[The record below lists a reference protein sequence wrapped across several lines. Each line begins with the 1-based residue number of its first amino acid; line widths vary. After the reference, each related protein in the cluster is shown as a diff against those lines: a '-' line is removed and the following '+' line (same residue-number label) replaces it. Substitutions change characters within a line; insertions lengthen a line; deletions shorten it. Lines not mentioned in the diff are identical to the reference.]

1 MADIVLCPLLQ
12 VVFERLTCHL
22 LKLVAEACGFEEEIE
37 KFQRSLRHIK
47 PLLEDAEQRQANNK
61 ALKSWLIQL
70 RAVAYDAD
78 DLLDEFSLSLNHIS
92 DGLQSSS
99 SGRFF
104 KYKFVENVVSSFRSY
119 ASNVELFPKLKRIR
133 QNLDD
138 LVCDMSSFHLKQ
150 LSVEFD
156 GRRQTG
162 SLIINREVFGRE
174 NDKEKILEMVLKNN
188 NERGQIHGTVSVIA
202 IVGLAGIGKTTLTQ
216 LTYNDERVSR
226 VFDLK
231 IWVSVNVDFC
241 VKDIMRSI
249 IESVT
254 KKGCEISGMDVIQR
268 QLMDLLHL
276 RRCLIVLDDVWSQ
289 DHDEWD
295 KLRILLSG
303 CCAESSKIIVTT

>member
-12 VVFERLTCHL
+12 VVFERLSCHL

-37 KFQRSLRHIK
+37 KFQRSIRHIK
-47 PLLEDAEQRQANNK
+47 PLLEDAEQQQANNK

-119 ASNVELFPKLKRIR
+119 ASYLELFPKLKRIR

-156 GRRQTG
+156 AGNESAILESSSLPRYISKIRHTSVVSDFG
-162 SLIINREVFGRE
+162 AHVIPENLYEAKKLRSLHLLFPKDHLGEGPANWFSEFRYLRLLNLSGSGIKRLHESISSLIS
-174 NDKEKILEMVLKNN
+174 L
-188 NERGQIHGTVSVIA
+188 
-202 IVGLAGIGKTTLTQ
+202 
-216 LTYNDERVSR
+216 RV
-226 VFDLK
+226 
-231 IWVSVNVDFC
+231 
-241 VKDIMRSI
+241 
-249 IESVT
+249 E
-254 KKGCEISGMDVIQR
+254 
-268 QLMDLLHL
+268 
-276 RRCLIVLDDVWSQ
+276 
-289 DHDEWD
+289 
-295 KLRILLSG
+295 
-303 CCAESSKIIVTT
+303 

>member
-1 MADIVLCPLLQ
+1 
-12 VVFERLTCHL
+12 
-22 LKLVAEACGFEEEIE
+22 VAEACGFEEEIE
-37 KFQRSLRHIK
+37 KFQRSIRHIK
-47 PLLEDAEQRQANNK
+47 PLLEDAEQQQANNK
-61 ALKSWLIQL
+61 ALKSWLIQH

-119 ASNVELFPKLKRIR
+119 ASNVELFPKLKRMR

-162 SLIINREVFGRE
+162 SFIINRDVFGRE

-202 IVGLAGIGKTTLTQ
+202 VVGLAGIGKTTLTQ

-231 IWVSVNVDFC
+231 IWVSVNEDFC
-241 VKDIMRSI
+241 VEDIMRSI

-254 KKGCEISGMDVIQR
+254 KKGCE
-268 QLMDLLHL
+268 
-276 RRCLIVLDDVWSQ
+276 
-289 DHDEWD
+289 
-295 KLRILLSG
+295 KILL
-303 CCAESSKIIVTT
+303 